1 MAEEFKESRRDALKK
16 AAVFVIPTL
25 VTFQTANLAV
35 AASGSSPKVSV
46 SGDFKS
52 YSGPGQ

>member
-35 AASGSSPKVSV
+35 AASGSGKVSV
-46 SGDFKS
+46 SGNFLT
-52 YSGPGQ
+52 YTGPGQ